1 MSAGFRVKVEKTRP
15 LPFVQEYTQWRKS
28 GEIWQHNIWV
38 GVNSNKMSKG
48 APTIHVIAYII
59 RIYTFVGSTPSR
71 SQYFKVKDLS
81 KIT

>member
-38 GVNSNKMSKG
+38 DVNSNKMSKG
-48 APTIHVIAYII
+48 ALSIHVTAYII
-59 RIYTFVGSTPSR
+59 RIYVSWKYAIKESIF
-71 SQYFKVKDLS
+71 
-81 KIT
+81 